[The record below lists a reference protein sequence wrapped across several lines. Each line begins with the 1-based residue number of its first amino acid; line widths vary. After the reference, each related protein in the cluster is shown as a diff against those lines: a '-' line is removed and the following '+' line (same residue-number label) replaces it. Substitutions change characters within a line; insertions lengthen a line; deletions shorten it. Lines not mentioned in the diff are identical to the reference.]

1 MAFKVGWT
9 LGERGSTFFVLLV
22 LILLLFGLFA
32 TFGGFYLGEVRQK
45 KAFEAAQVVL
55 ETPLG
60 VEVEYQGHRIL
71 YAGLGHSQPQYDD
84 IELRIDGRPLVLSP
98 GASLAEV
105 KWRSQK
111 YAFFLPDG
119 QKLILKEFSEDRSI
133 LKWTDREWE
142 QK

>member
-1 MAFKVGWT
+1 LFRRGPIGDFLADILPAVVVVVLGFVCVLAIGRLGRMDAGKESAFK
-9 LGERGSTFFVLLV
+9 
-22 LILLLFGLFA
+22 
-32 TFGGFYLGEVRQK
+32 
-45 KAFEAAQVVL
+45 AAQVVL

-60 VEVEYQGHRIL
+60 VEVEYRGHRIL
-71 YAGLGHSQPQYDD
+71 YAGLSHSQPEYDD

-119 QKLILKEFSEDRSI
+119 QKLILKEVSGDRSV
-133 LKWTDREWE
+133 LRWTDTDWE